1 MEQLK
6 QLQRKPRKNSEAS
19 TGFKP
24 MELCDTGAMLYQLSY
39 EASLG
44 QERVQFIP
52 VNMKRVRCVYDYVG
66 HIYVCFVDTES

>member
-1 MEQLK
+1 
-6 QLQRKPRKNSEAS
+6 
-19 TGFKP
+19 